1 MLYACWIW
9 SKPGR
14 KFHEMVQSIPWVRK
28 GLGCKMRRYNQQIHS
43 ILVEGPIEI
52 TRLHTRK
59 AGETG
64 LDGLNSSCFRS
75 SGFTSN
81 HHRSLLAGGV
91 ETGFRFTGSCIKLTY
106 IHLHAIISLESG
118 TFWYSEKKTVMGV
131 KMRWRWVKKEKN
143 TIWIWTRWITLF
155 WAVHEAVRIPQMF
168 ASISFQLPFARHVGI

>member
-9 SKPGR
+9 SKPAR

-43 ILVEGPIEI
+43 ILVEGPIES
-52 TRLHTRK
+52 TRLHTWK

-106 IHLHAIISLESG
+106 LHLHAIISLESG
-118 TFWYSEKKTVMGV
+118 TFWYSEKKNRDGGEDAMEMG
-131 KMRWRWVKKEKN
+131 KEWKEHYLNMN
-143 TIWIWTRWITLF
+143 TLNYTILGCTW
-155 WAVHEAVRIPQMF
+155 
-168 ASISFQLPFARHVGI
+168 SS